1 MCLAG
6 GADQEERGSMADEDI
21 HRMIDTPA
29 ARQAA
34 LYERTDGREGNTM
47 KGLPIVVVTN
57 TGARTGAVHKT
68 PVMRVEHNGRYAV
81 VASKGG
87 APQHPRWY
95 HNLVKHPEVQL
106 QDGPHRRTYLA
117 HEASGAER
125 EEWWARAVQA
135 FPDYAAYQKRTERQ
149 IPVFVLV
156 PTSDD

>member
-1 MCLAG
+1 MP
-6 GADQEERGSMADEDI
+6 DEDF
-21 HRMIDTPA
+21 HRLIDTPA

-68 PVMRVEHNGRYAV
+68 PLMRVEHDGRYAV

-87 APQHPRWY
+87 APNHPRWY
-95 HNLVKHPEVQL
+95 HNLVAHPEVQL
-106 QDGPHRRTYLA
+106 QDGAHRGTYLA
-117 HEASGAER
+117 HVASGAER
-125 EEWWARAVQA
+125 EEWWARAVA
-135 FPDYAAYQKRTERQ
+135 AYPDYAQYQTRTDRL

-156 PTSDD
+156 PTSD

>member
-1 MCLAG
+1 MCLADG
-6 GADQEERGSMADEDI
+6 PEQEEREVMADEDI

-87 APQHPRWY
+87 APHHPRWY
-95 HNLVKHPEVQL
+95 HNLLKHPEVQL
-106 QDGPHRRTYLA
+106 QDGPHRGTYLA
-117 HEASGAER
+117 HEAFGVER
-125 EEWWARAVQA
+125 AEWWARAVAA
-135 FPDYAAYQKRTERQ
+135 FPDYAKYQTRTDRQ

-156 PTSDD
+156 PVSDD

>member
-1 MCLAG
+1 
-6 GADQEERGSMADEDI
+6 MADEDF
-21 HRMIDTPA
+21 HRVIDTPA

-34 LYERTDGREGNTM
+34 LYERTDGREGGTM

-68 PVMRVEHNGRYAV
+68 PVMRVEHDGRYAV

-87 APQHPRWY
+87 APDHPRWY
-95 HNLVKHPEVQL
+95 HNLVAHPEVQL
-106 QDGPHRRTYLA
+106 QDGARRGTYLA

-125 EEWWARAVQA
+125 DEWWERAV
-135 FPDYAAYQKRTERQ
+135 AAYPEYAQYQTRTDRL

>member
-1 MCLAG
+1 
-6 GADQEERGSMADEDI
+6 
-21 HRMIDTPA
+21 MIDTPA

-47 KGLPIVVVTN
+47 KGRPIVVVTN
-57 TGARTGAVHKT
+57 TGAGTGAVHKT
-68 PVMRVEHNGRYAV
+68 PVMRVEHDGRYAV

-95 HNLVKHPEVQL
+95 HNLMAHPEVQL
-106 QDGPHRRTYLA
+106 QDGAHRGTYLA
-117 HEASGAER
+117 HVASGTER
-125 EEWWARAVQA
+125 DEWWARSVQA
-135 FPDYAAYQKRTERQ
+135 YPEYAEYQRRTERQ

>member
-1 MCLAG
+1 
-6 GADQEERGSMADEDI
+6 MADEDI
-21 HRMIDTPA
+21 HRYTDTPA

-47 KGLPIVVVTN
+47 KGLPIVVMTN

-68 PVMRVEHNGRYAV
+68 PVMRVEHGGRYAV

-87 APQHPRWY
+87 APTHPRWY
-95 HNLVKHPEVQL
+95 YNLVKHPEVQL
-106 QDGPHRRTYLA
+106 QDGAHRGTYLA

-125 EEWWARAVQA
+125 VEWWARAVEA
-135 FPDYAAYQKRTERQ
+135 YPEYAQYQTKTDRQ

-156 PTSDD
+156 PDSAD

>member
-1 MCLAG
+1 MT
-6 GADQEERGSMADEDI
+6 
-21 HRMIDTPA
+21 DTPA

-68 PVMRVEHNGRYAV
+68 PVMRVEHDGRYAV

-95 HNLVKHPEVQL
+95 HNLVAHPEVQL
-106 QDGPHRRTYLA
+106 QDGAHRGTYLA
-117 HEASGAER
+117 HVASGTER
-125 EEWWARAVQA
+125 DEWWARSVEAY
-135 FPDYAAYQKRTERQ
+135 PEYAAYQQRTDRQ